1 MLEKQVSFNDGIA
14 HIYTVENAA
23 LPGDKPADKLT
34 DRRTA
39 RFSNR
44 TVGAVRFF
52 TAKQADTKIDRMI
65 MIPKKIKVSP
75 QDVVILVSEDENQYS
90 IEQVQNKTD
99 TRPHT
104 KLLSLRRLES
114 NYDFA

>member
-1 MLEKQVSFNDGIA
+1 MLRDQVSFNDGVA
-14 HIYTVENAA
+14 YIYTVENAA
-23 LPGDKPADKLT
+23 LPGDAPADKLT

-65 MIPKKIKVSP
+65 MVPKGIKVSP
-75 QDVVILVSEDENQYS
+75 QDVVILASEDENQYC
-90 IEQVQNKTD
+90 IEQIQAKTN

-114 NYDFA
+114 AYDFA

>member
-23 LPGDKPADKLT
+23 LPGDAPADKLA

-44 TVGAVRFF
+44 TAGAVQF
-52 TAKQADTKIDRMI
+52 KSCGD
-65 MIPKKIKVSP
+65 
-75 QDVVILVSEDENQYS
+75 ILD
-90 IEQVQNKTD
+90 
-99 TRPHT
+99 PHFDPHIC
-104 KLLSLRRLES
+104 SFS
-114 NYDFA
+114 